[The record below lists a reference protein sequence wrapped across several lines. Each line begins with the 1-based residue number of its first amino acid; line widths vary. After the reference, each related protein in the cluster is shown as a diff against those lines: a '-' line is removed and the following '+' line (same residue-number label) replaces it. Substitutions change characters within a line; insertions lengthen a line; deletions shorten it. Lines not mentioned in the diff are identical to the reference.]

1 MEVLRISNRY
11 YKIEINK
18 SSTDE
23 TTNFQVDVNDDL
35 INEYIFLGE
44 AVDKVLEIASNYT
57 ERLLDEIKRARGRRK
72 FKYVNDILLATS
84 SNAKQ
89 VLQIKENHI
98 NPTFIKY
105 ATKHKLYLYYCE
117 LFDTPAF
124 YLVNLNILQALDSV
138 ADDGYDVIPDTD
150 VVIV

>member
-1 MEVLRISNRY
+1 MEVLHISNRY

-57 ERLLDEIKRARGRRK
+57 ERLLDEIKRARGRIK
-72 FKYVNDILLATS
+72 FKSVNDILLATS
-84 SNAKQ
+84 YNAKQ
-89 VLQIKENHI
+89 VLQINENHI
-98 NPTFIKY
+98 NPTSIKY
-105 ATKHKLYLYYCE
+105 ATKHKFYLYYCE

-124 YLVNLNILQALDSV
+124 YLVNLHILQALDR
-138 ADDGYDVIPDTD
+138 AAGDGYDVIDEAD